1 MNTACAV
8 FLIDE
13 SPSMKMRIAEGT
25 HSKLESIATA
35 VNSAIR
41 QMEGMPSID
50 VAVIGY
56 HRDADGNPSIGSR
69 WGGPYAGKVWVSS
82 DELAAN
88 PIRIETRAKH
98 MVNPVTRSVTQMT
111 VEFPV
116 WFDLIPGAGR
126 LQYTHVYEYLAQILT
141 DWIQQTEP
149 AIPPLVFSFLSDL
162 QPNDSISDA
171 VAPLGRV
178 STPQG
183 FPMLLQFHVGS
194 YTNVPAIKYPTVA
207 QFLPYGPVQELFYAC
222 SPLTEFM
229 FTALRQNQEFPAAGA
244 KALVYNGRMIDMV
257 RLLGCI
263 KVYQSTRPARAPGAR
278 FKAPET
284 ELHSDPES
292 NPQIPD
298 FKALKS
304 VPQPPVSGIQP
315 PPTFATPQTES
326 NPLGPPTFKAP
337 NQGFNPPAA
346 ETSPLGPPTF
356 KAPNQGFNPP
366 AAETNPLGPPPFNAS
381 TQGFNPSHAAI
392 TPPPP
397 PVFKAPNQGFNPPSP
412 ETNPPAPEMAT
423 PPSIPSIKPCPPIQ
437 SKTHNVLQMPGVL
450 PTSNS
455 SDVLFEDFDH
465 ESDEDDSLADI
476 PPVENL
482 PEVKAEIIPDGFE
495 YRCQPFS
502 TNKSVP
508 EPPNLPPRQAL
519 VILMMDR
526 SVSSLTYKP
535 ALETWA
541 KRMDKIR
548 FMLGEF
554 ARRGRGRY
562 DVGIVS
568 YGKERDGRMTAY
580 RDSLGRTF
588 LSDNCL
594 TETAGKVELTMIQI
608 PNGIGGL
615 ISLPRKKLYFTD
627 CTPTYS
633 GDPVTGIRSAIEII
647 REWEQTRQHKVLP
660 PVIVHLTSGY
670 CLTDRLDEALNLLAD
685 PTLPQVQ
692 FLQWV
697 FTERPHI
704 GVCCPTDATF
714 TQDETLQMLWERT
727 DPLPAREFLAGV
739 RPGIHEESRGMM
751 VNMDFDVLFEALDML
766 ARKKSEKP

>member
-1 MNTACAV
+1 
-8 FLIDE
+8 
-13 SPSMKMRIAEGT
+13 MKTRIAEGT
-25 HSKLESIATA
+25 HSRLDSIATA

-50 VAVIGY
+50 VAIIGY
-56 HRDADGNPSIGSR
+56 HRDADGNPVIGSR
-69 WGGPYAGKVWVSS
+69 WSGPFAGKIWVSS
-82 DELAAN
+82 DELVAN
-88 PIRIETRAKH
+88 PVRIETRAKH
-98 MVNPVTRSVTQMT
+98 MVNPVTRAVTQMT

-126 LQYTHVYEYLAQILT
+126 LQYTPVYEYLAQILT
-141 DWIQQTEP
+141 DWINQTEP
-149 AIPPLVFSFLSDL
+149 AIPPLIFSFLSDL
-162 QPNDSISDA
+162 QPNDSISNA
-171 VAPLGRV
+171 VIPLGKV

-183 FPMLLQFHVGS
+183 FPMLLQFHVGA

-207 QFLPYGPVQELFYAC
+207 QFLPYGAVQELFYAC
-222 SPLTEFM
+222 SPLTDFM

-244 KALVYNGRMIDMV
+244 KALVYNGRMIDIV
-257 RLLGCI
+257 RMLGCV
-263 KVYQSTRPARAPGAR
+263 KVYQSIRPARAAGAK
-278 FKAPET
+278 FKPQDPE
-284 ELHSDPES
+284 LQVSDPES

-298 FKALKS
+298 FK
-304 VPQPPVSGIQP
+304 PQAQNFKPQNPPAFATPPQEFKP
-315 PPTFATPQTES
+315 QNPPTFATPPQEFKPQNSPAFAAPPQTFKPQ
-326 NPLGPPTFKAP
+326 NPPTFAVPPLEFNPQNFPTLATPPKDFNP
-337 NQGFNPPAA
+337 QNPPAFDVPPQ
-346 ETSPLGPPTF
+346 EFKPLDS
-356 KAPNQGFNPP
+356 
-366 AAETNPLGPPPFNAS
+366 EM
-381 TQGFNPSHAAI
+381 
-392 TPPPP
+392 TPPNAE
-397 PVFKAPNQGFNPPSP
+397 VPNSSP
-412 ETNPPAPEMAT
+412 
-423 PPSIPSIKPCPPIQ
+423 IPNITPCPPIQ
-437 SKTHNVLQMPGVL
+437 SKTNNVIQMPGL
-450 PTSNS
+450 LSASNS
-455 SDVLFEDFDH
+455 SDALFADFDH

-476 PPVENL
+476 PSVGNL

-495 YRCQPFS
+495 YRCQPFP

-580 RDSLGRTF
+580 RNSLGRTF
-588 LSDNCL
+588 LPDNCL

-615 ISLPRKKLYFTD
+615 ISLPRKKLFFTD

-647 REWEQTRQHKVLP
+647 REWEQTRQNKVLS
-660 PVIVHLTSGY
+660 PVIVHLTSGQFR
-670 CLTDRLDEALNLLAD
+670 TERLDEALNLLAD

-704 GVCCPTDATF
+704 GVCCPTDTSF

-766 ARKKSEKP
+766 ARKKNENP